1 MGEINPPAD
10 QERLVVTQSQ
20 LRRRYRR
27 LMGFFLPLAV
37 RIFFWDV
44 FLHIIGLN
52 RLARRNRSARYSR
65 AAERFRELAVELGG
79 VWIKVGQFLSARLD
93 ILPDSIIKQLAG
105 LQDEV
110 APEPFDHIEV
120 MIEQAFDRPAEAVFA
135 HLDSRPL
142 AAASLGQV
150 HRARLHSGEAVVVKV
165 QRPDIDHI
173 IRVDLSALQRVV
185 GWLKRYRP
193 ISRRADLDA
202 LYDEF
207 SRTLWQEV
215 DYLAE
220 AEHARQFKAIFED
233 DPDVRVPEV
242 YSEYTTLR
250 VLTLEDVY
258 FIKITDYAAIE
269 AAGVDRSEVA
279 DRLFDTYLRQ
289 IFVVGFFHADPHPG
303 NLFVQPLDDGGW
315 RLVFVDFGMVGYLTE
330 DAKQGLREL
339 AIAVG
344 TRDLDRL
351 IGAYQQLGVLLPS
364 ANLDRIK
371 EAESVMLERFWGK
384 SMQELTRI
392 DPREFHDIA
401 KQFRDI
407 FYEMPFQAPSD
418 LIFLVRC
425 VAILSGMCTGLDPEF
440 NIFLSLTPFAQKL
453 LAEDG
458 GDWLDIALEWLTE
471 QGGSLLK
478 LPARLDGALGKIE
491 SGQLVVTAQAGA
503 SFQMQIDALRRS
515 VNRLGRTVAFSA
527 FLLAAAYLYVNGE
540 VELSAA
546 AMVLS
551 LVMLALSLRR

>member
-1 MGEINPPAD
+1 MNANNHPAQ
-10 QERLVVTQSQ
+10 QERLIVTQRQ

-27 LMGFFLPLAV
+27 LMGFFVPLAI
-37 RIFFWDV
+37 RIFFWDI

-52 RLARRNRSARYSR
+52 RLSSRNRSERYR
-65 AAERFRELAVELGG
+65 LAAQRFRDLAVELGG

-93 ILPDSIIKQLAG
+93 ILPDSIIEQLSG

-110 APEPFDHIEV
+110 APEPFDHIQV
-120 MIEQAFDRPAEAVFA
+120 MIEQAFGRPSLEIYA
-135 HLDSRPL
+135 HLDPQPL

-150 HRARLHSGEAVVVKV
+150 HRARLHSGESVVVKV
-165 QRPDIDHI
+165 QRPDIDSI
-173 IRVDLSALQRVV
+173 IQVDLSALQRVV

-220 AEHARQFKAIFED
+220 AEHARRFKAIFED
-233 DPDVRVPEV
+233 DPSVRVPDV
-242 YSEYTTLR
+242 YADYTTLR

-269 AAGVDRSEVA
+269 QAGVERSEVA

-289 IFVVGFFHADPHPG
+289 IFVEGFFHADPHPG
-303 NLFVQPLDDGGW
+303 NLFVQPLEDGGW
-315 RLVFVDFGMVGYLTE
+315 RLVFVDFGMVGYLTDE
-330 DAKQGLREL
+330 AKAGLREL

-351 IGAYQQLGVLLPS
+351 INGYQKLGVLLPT
-364 ANLDRIK
+364 ANLERIK
-371 EAESVMLERFWGK
+371 QAESVMLERFWGK

-407 FYEMPFQAPSD
+407 FYEMPFQAPSN

-425 VAILSGMCTGLDPEF
+425 VAILSGMCTGLDPDF
-440 NIFLSLTPFAQKL
+440 NIFLSLAPLAQTL

-458 GDWLDIALEWLTE
+458 GNWLDIALEFLTE
-471 QGGSLLK
+471 QGGALLR
-478 LPARLDGALGKIE
+478 LPAKLDGTLGKIE
-491 SGQLVVTAQAGA
+491 SGQLVVTAQAGT
-503 SFQMQIDALRRS
+503 SFQVQIDALRRS
-515 VNRLGRTVAFSA
+515 VNRVRSSVIFSA
-527 FLLAAAYLYVNGE
+527 TFLAAAYLYINGE
-540 VELSAA
+540 TELSLA
-546 AMVLS
+546 S
-551 LVMLALSLRR
+551 LAVSFLALLFSLRR

>member
-1 MGEINPPAD
+1 MDEPQPSEP
-10 QERLVVTQSQ
+10 QERLIVTRRQ

-27 LMGFFLPLAV
+27 LMGFFVPLAFNV
-37 RIFFWDV
+37 FFWDI

-52 RLARRNRSARYSR
+52 RIARRNRSARYRR
-65 AAERFRELAVELGG
+65 AARRFRELAVELGG

-93 ILPDSIIKQLAG
+93 ILPDSIIDELSG

-110 APEPFDHIEV
+110 APDPFEHIET
-120 MIEQAFDRPAEAVFA
+120 MIAKAFDRPPREVFDQ
-135 HLDSRPL
+135 LDTAPL

-150 HRARLHSGEAVVVKV
+150 HRARLKTGEAVVVKV

-173 IRVDLSALQRVV
+173 LQVDLSALQRVV

-220 AEHARQFKAIFED
+220 AEHARRFKAMFED
-233 DPDVRVPEV
+233 DPGVRVPLV
-242 YSEYTTLR
+242 YDDYTTRR

-258 FIKITDYAAIE
+258 FIKITDYASIE
-269 AAGVDRSEVA
+269 AAGVNRSEVA

-289 IFVVGFFHADPHPG
+289 IFVEGFFHADPHPG
-303 NLFVQPLDDGGW
+303 NLFVQPLDEGGW
-315 RLVFVDFGMVGYLTE
+315 RLVFVDFGMVGYLTV
-330 DAKQGLREL
+330 DAKDALREL

-351 IGAYQQLGVLLPS
+351 IQAYQQLGVLLPS
-364 ANLDRIK
+364 ANLERIK

-407 FYEMPFQAPSD
+407 FYEMPFQAPSN

-425 VAILSGMCTGLDPEF
+425 VAILSGMCTGLDPDF
-440 NIFLSLTPFAQKL
+440 NLFLSLVPFAQTL

-458 GDWLDIALEWLTE
+458 GDWLDILLEWLTS
-471 QGGSLLK
+471 QGGALLR
-478 LPARLDGALGKIE
+478 LPAKLDSALGKIE
-491 SGQLVVTAQAGA
+491 SGQVVVTAQAGA
-503 SFQMQIDALRRS
+503 SLQMQMNSLRRS
-515 VNRLGRTVAFSA
+515 LNRLGAAVVFSA
-527 FLLAAAYLYVNGE
+527 SLLAASYLYVNGE
-540 VELSAA
+540 VELSLAA
-546 AMVLS
+546 VVLS
-551 LVMLALSLRR
+551 CFSLLLTLRR

>member
-1 MGEINPPAD
+1 
-10 QERLVVTQSQ
+10 
-20 LRRRYRR
+20 
-27 LMGFFLPLAV
+27 
-37 RIFFWDV
+37 
-44 FLHIIGLN
+44 
-52 RLARRNRSARYSR
+52 
-65 AAERFRELAVELGG
+65 
-79 VWIKVGQFLSARLD
+79 
-93 ILPDSIIKQLAG
+93 
-105 LQDEV
+105 
-110 APEPFDHIEV
+110 
-120 MIEQAFDRPAEAVFA
+120 
-135 HLDSRPL
+135 LDSQPL

-150 HRARLHSGEAVVVKV
+150 HRARLNSGEAVVVKV

-173 IRVDLSALQRVV
+173 IRVDLTALQRVV

-207 SRTLWQEV
+207 SRTLWLEV

-220 AEHARQFKAIFED
+220 AEHARQFKAIFDD
-233 DPDVRVPEV
+233 DPTVRVPRV
-242 YSEYTTLR
+242 YPDYTTLR

-289 IFVVGFFHADPHPG
+289 IFVEGFFHADPHPG
-303 NLFVQPLDDGGW
+303 NLFVQPLDEGGW
-315 RLVFVDFGMVGYLTE
+315 RLVFVDFGMVGYLT
-330 DAKQGLREL
+330 DGAKAGLREL

-351 IGAYQQLGVLLPS
+351 ISAYQQLGVLLPS

-371 EAESVMLERFWGK
+371 EAESVMLERFWGM

-407 FYEMPFQAPSD
+407 FYEMPFQAPSN

-425 VAILSGMCTGLDPEF
+425 VAILSGMCTGLDPDF
-440 NIFLSLTPFAQKL
+440 NIFLSLTPFAQTL

-458 GDWLDIALEWLTE
+458 GDWLNIALEWLTE

-478 LPARLDGALGKIE
+478 LPARLDGALEKIE
-491 SGQLVVTAQAGA
+491 SGQLVVTAQAGT
-503 SFQMQIDALRRS
+503 SFQLQIDGLRRS
-515 VNRLGRTVAFSA
+515 VNRLGSSVIFSA
-527 FLLAAAYLYVNGE
+527 SLLAAAYLYVNGE
-540 VELSAA
+540 MGLSAA
-546 AMVLS
+546 ALGLGLLWSVFP
-551 LVMLALSLRR
+551 RRR